1 MALPADHGSRALAAE
16 RLSAGLGSD
25 YVSHSRPA
33 RLGRF
38 GTRALDQRRCL
49 AQLRFCVAGSCLG
62 IARAAALRGSCSAPP
77 EGGSVRAVLDFD
89 AGFYP
94 ERGESGNPWL
104 GRCRTGAFL
113 GKSSARTGRLD
124 FVPRRAV
131 AAGAVAAASR
141 CLDVV
146 PAAFVERGGDRMN
159 MNMTGRRAFLQIL
172 LCCALLSGSAFSQ
185 SGGELRFCLRSE
197 PKTFDPL
204 LVDDDSSLA
213 IRYLTGGVLVRANR
227 KTQELEPELA
237 ESWKVSKDGKQVT
250 FKLRH
255 GITFSDGSPFF
266 SEDVAFTMQRLMDPA
281 LHSSTGDAF
290 RSGSGTVSSK
300 IIASDQI
307 AIIFPAP
314 PAGLERLFDQVAIM
328 SAHSPKKEA
337 AVLGPFMVAEYKAG
351 SSVLLRRNPNYW
363 KKDSQ
368 GRRLPYLDSIR
379 LDIQSNRDVE
389 MLRFKRGEL
398 DLINILDSDYFD
410 RLAASSPLLAHYA
423 GASLDSNFMWFNQVA
438 IAPIP
443 EYNRACFRS
452 ANFRR
457 AISQAINRDDLSR
470 VVFNGH
476 AQPAAG
482 PVSPANKFWFNSRLK
497 AESYRPDAALKR
509 LQTDGFHLQNGAL
522 FDKGG
527 NAVEFSIVTNAGN
540 KPRERM
546 AVMVQEDL
554 GKLGIKVNVVT
565 LDFPSLIERISQKFN
580 YEAAMLGFRNVD
592 LDPNGQMNIWLSS
605 AEDHAWNPQQKSPET
620 AWEAEIDRLM
630 RAQASTADPKKRK
643 ESFDR
648 VQEIAPGT
656 APFIYLVNQIAL
668 PAVSSAVEGAN
679 PGILS
684 PQTFW
689 NAERLTL
696 NARTGGSR

>member
-1 MALPADHGSRALAAE
+1 
-16 RLSAGLGSD
+16 
-25 YVSHSRPA
+25 
-33 RLGRF
+33 
-38 GTRALDQRRCL
+38 
-49 AQLRFCVAGSCLG
+49 
-62 IARAAALRGSCSAPP
+62 
-77 EGGSVRAVLDFD
+77 
-89 AGFYP
+89 
-94 ERGESGNPWL
+94 
-104 GRCRTGAFL
+104 
-113 GKSSARTGRLD
+113 
-124 FVPRRAV
+124 
-131 AAGAVAAASR
+131 
-141 CLDVV
+141 
-146 PAAFVERGGDRMN
+146 MN
-159 MNMTGRRAFLQIL
+159 RTGRRAFLRLIL
-172 LCCALLSGSAFSQ
+172 CSALACLALTSGAAFSE

-204 LVDDDSSLA
+204 LVDDDSSLS

-227 KTQELEPELA
+227 KTQDLEPELA
-237 ESWKVSKDGKQVT
+237 ESWKVSKDGKQIT

-290 RSGSGTVSSK
+290 RSGSGAVSTK
-300 IIASDQI
+300 IIAPDQI
-307 AIIFPAP
+307 SILFPAP
-314 PAGLERLFDQVAIM
+314 IAGLERLFDQVAIM

-337 AVLGPFMVAEYKAG
+337 AVLGPFLVAEYKAG

-368 GRRLPYLDSIR
+368 GHRLPYLDSIR

-389 MLRFKRGEL
+389 VLRFRRGEL
-398 DLINILDSDYFD
+398 DLINVLDGDYFD
-410 RLAASSPLLAHYA
+410 RLAASSPGLAHDA
-423 GASLDSNFMWFNQVA
+423 GASLDSDFMWFNQVA
-438 IAPIP
+438 SAPIP
-443 EYNRACFRS
+443 EYKRAWFRS
-452 ANFRR
+452 TNFRR
-457 AISQAINRDDLSR
+457 AISQAISREDLSR
-470 VVFNGH
+470 LVFHGH
-476 AQPAAG
+476 AQPAVG

-497 AESYRPDAALKR
+497 AEPYRPDSALKR
-509 LQTDGFHLQNGAL
+509 LEADGFHLQNGAL
-522 FDKGG
+522 FDKTG
-527 NAVEFSIVTNAGN
+527 NAVEFSIVTNAGS

-620 AWEAEIDRLM
+620 VWEAEIDRLM

-648 VQEIAPGT
+648 VQAIAAEQ
-656 APFIYLVNQIAL
+656 APFIYLVNQNAL
-668 PAVSSAVEGAN
+668 SAVSSAVEGAN

-696 NARTGGSR
+696 KASTRASR